1 MYGNTIMQVAQSANY
16 RIVAEGVLDPVW
28 LECFGGLAITEERQP
43 GRPVVTRLE
52 GRPTDEA
59 ALQGVLDTLFMLGL
73 RLVTVE
79 RLPSAP

>member
-1 MYGNTIMQVAQSANY
+1 MQVAQTANY
-16 RIVAEGVLDPVW
+16 RIVVEGVLDPIW

-59 ALQGVLDTLFMLGL
+59 ALQGVLDTLFMLGM
-73 RLVTVE
+73 RLILVE
-79 RLPSAP
+79 RIEPAP